1 MKEDFNN
8 EKELAFLLDAYK
20 VDIPTKKLA
29 TKQSMYQRF
38 IRYLAS
44 PTQDPLEKLTDSTNG
59 YMLTKILPLACGL
72 FLALIQGLLLL

>member
-8 EKELAFLLDAYK
+8 EKELANLLDAYK

-29 TKQSMYQRF
+29 AKQSMYQRF

-44 PTQDPLEKLTDSTNG
+44 PTRSFR
-59 YMLTKILPLACGL
+59 KINR
-72 FLALIQGLLLL
+72 